1 MWDVFLFQV
10 LNHFHKS
17 KKDRGMR
24 RGGSGDL
31 LRGDE
36 AVLEKVTFATKE
48 WRDFVCTAAPLRA
61 QVLHL
66 QQTAKR
72 NPNVAQQWI
81 SNGQK
86 EVMMP

>member
-1 MWDVFLFQV
+1 
-10 LNHFHKS
+10 
-17 KKDRGMR
+17 MR

-61 QVLHL
+61 QVLSL

>member
-1 MWDVFLFQV
+1 MWDGFLFQV
-10 LNHFHKS
+10 PNHFHKS

-61 QVLHL
+61 QVLSL
-66 QQTAKR
+66 QQTE
-72 NPNVAQQWI
+72 
-81 SNGQK
+81 K
-86 EVMMP
+86 ETPMWLNSGFPTGRRR

>member
-1 MWDVFLFQV
+1 
-10 LNHFHKS
+10 
-17 KKDRGMR
+17 MR

-61 QVLHL
+61 QVLSL

-72 NPNVAQQWI
+72 NPSVAQQWI
-81 SNGQK
+81 SRRR
-86 EVMMP
+86 

>member
-1 MWDVFLFQV
+1 M
-10 LNHFHKS
+10 
-17 KKDRGMR
+17 
-24 RGGSGDL
+24 

-61 QVLHL
+61 QVLSL

-81 SNGQK
+81 SRRR
-86 EVMMP
+86 